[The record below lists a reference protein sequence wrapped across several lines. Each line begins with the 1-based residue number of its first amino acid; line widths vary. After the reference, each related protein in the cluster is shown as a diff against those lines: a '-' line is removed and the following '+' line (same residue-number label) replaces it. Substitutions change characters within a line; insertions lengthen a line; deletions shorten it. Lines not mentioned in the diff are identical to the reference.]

1 MNSDWT
7 KVLTEIEIIASKV
20 IEHPNAVVL
29 IYHSAIEQMVAAMIS
44 SKLKAGSKW
53 SNKPYALQVDVL
65 REIGEISDKEFA
77 LLDKFRKI
85 RNNIAH
91 NVFYKLSQ
99 ADADKIGELVNDF
112 NDIERGQGRHTFSPN
127 ELISPFTALKAAFWN
142 AHASDLMNSYIPDA
156 VDEI

>member
-7 KVLTEIEIIASKV
+7 KVLLEIETIASKV
-20 IEHPNAVVL
+20 IGHPNAVVL
-29 IYHSAIEQMVAAMIS
+29 IYHSAIEQMVAALVR

-53 SNKPYALQVDVL
+53 SNKAYAVQIDVL
-65 REIGEISDKEFA
+65 REIDEISEKEFA

-99 ADADKIGELVNDF
+99 DDANKIGELVNEF
-112 NDIERGQGRHTFSPN
+112 NDTERGQGRHIFSPN
-127 ELISPFTALKAAFWN
+127 DLTKPFTLLNVVFWN
-142 AHASDLMNSYIPDA
+142 AHASDLMSSYIPDA
-156 VDEI
+156 VDDI